1 MTDTS
6 VRQGRFLSAIVIKPL
21 KNSVLLLMRVIPEAD
36 IIEVLSTIDK
46 NFPVLHGS
54 FDQQKRV
61 PVDVLSIISVR
72 GEASP
77 LALLNGA
84 GDFIQLGWR
93 IAPDGKFEEAENSDG
108 LITAIEDGFALSAL
122 VDMVDPA
129 HVPYWGDGEDTAHTP
144 LNNYEQ

>member
-1 MTDTS
+1 MNRLIMTDTS

-84 GDFIQLGWR
+84 GYFIQLGWR

-108 LITAIEDGFALSAL
+108 LI
-122 VDMVDPA
+122 
-129 HVPYWGDGEDTAHTP
+129 
-144 LNNYEQ
+144 